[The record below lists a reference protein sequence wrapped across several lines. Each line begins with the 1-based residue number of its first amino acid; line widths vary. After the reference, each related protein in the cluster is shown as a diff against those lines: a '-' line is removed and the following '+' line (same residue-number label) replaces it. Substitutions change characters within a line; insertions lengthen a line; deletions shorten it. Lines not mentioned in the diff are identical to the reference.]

1 MANPRNLMTV
11 SRQFAFCMKG
21 RSYSTSKP
29 DVGFIGLGNM
39 GYGMANNLLS
49 KGYKVTAYDVDST
62 VVDKIKS
69 KGAVA
74 TSCSIDV
81 FSAADVLITMLPN
94 NDIVQSVY
102 SSTALDNARKSAVF
116 IDCSTISPSISQ
128 KLANEVSDRDKNSS
142 FVDAPVSGG
151 VNAANAGTLTIM
163 VGAKNKD
170 VFSKAKNILEAV
182 GKNVIHCGDVGSGQ
196 AVKLC
201 NNMLLAISM
210 IGTSE
215 AMNLGK
221 NLGLD
226 PNLLAS
232 VLSSSTGRCWSV
244 DTYNPVPGV
253 MKNVPSSNGYA
264 GGFGTELMTKD
275 LGLCQ
280 DAATDTRSPTPL
292 GSLAHQIYRMMCNSG
307 NGDKDFSYAYQVLQK
322 K

>member
-81 FSAADVLITMLPN
+81 FSLQLILFYN
-94 NDIVQSVY
+94 
-102 SSTALDNARKSAVF
+102 KSF
-116 IDCSTISPSISQ
+116 NQPK

-163 VGAKNKD
+163 
-170 VFSKAKNILEAV
+170 E
-182 GKNVIHCGDVGSGQ
+182 KNVIHCGDVGSGQ

-264 GGFGTELMTKD
+264 GGFGTALMTKD

-322 K
+322 KIMTLF